1 MTAVGKN
8 HLLSGRDKTVIIM
21 QKTFSSFFITHWHS
35 HTHPLTHTHTHTHF
49 LAISCTRT
57 HTHTLSLWERKT
69 ERLKNERVW
78 KWFWAEYGKATT
90 CPGGKKQ
97 WIFKWCL
104 LSWAQCGRIRNVG
117 KNVKRGE
124 RCWRIALWLFFTTE
138 AFFGIAKFGCGTI
151 G

>member
-1 MTAVGKN
+1 MAAVGKN

-21 QKTFSSFFITHWHS
+21 QKTFHLSSSLYGTRTPTHS
-35 HTHPLTHTHTHTHF
+35 RTRTHTHTHT
-49 LAISCTRT
+49 LSLS
-57 HTHTLSLWERKT
+57 LSLWERKT

-138 AFFGIAKFGCGTI
+138 AFFGIAKFGCGTN